1 MYLFIFFICI
11 DCIQLFLQFM
21 WSQGTASI
29 EADIGLAAEKNQCI
43 FINFYFLTKFWMN
56 HPRHLPFNP
65 QITRSVFTRKWCES
79 LPEPVFTSVSQLRFN
94 DHSEYALSEES
105 TPYIHTTTWN
115 KDINV
120 HCTGV
125 FFQGVTRCLSQNDH
139 RALCDLKR
147 DYYAMTRGANG
158 GALISPSGNCK
169 PCHLITNNR
178 TRTKRGD
185 WM

>member
-1 MYLFIFFICI
+1 
-11 DCIQLFLQFM
+11 M
-21 WSQGTASI
+21 WSQGTASV